1 MSGVTSLF
9 FSPTGA
15 SRKIVRAFSEGYGG
29 LRTENDISL
38 PETREKPL
46 KSGGADDFF
55 LFAGPVYGGR
65 SFKLLTNTIKKIP
78 GGGMPAGILV
88 SYGGRHYDMALAD
101 LYEAA
106 SAAGFRVIACG
117 AFIGEHSFSSAI
129 QTGRPDEGDLQFA
142 RDFGHQVRERLEAAR
157 AAGGSLPAMALE
169 EIPRRPVDLDAIGM
183 HRERLGRMSPNRPF
197 PEETCNRCG
206 TCAAVCP
213 LGLIDREDPGKI
225 EERCIKCNAC
235 VKACPAGAMRFPQ
248 DDFLAVARNCE
259 ETFGREERSPQIW
272 FAQEH

>member
-15 SRKIVRAFSEGYGG
+15 TRKIVRAFSAGYGG
-29 LRTENDISL
+29 PRTENDITL
-38 PETREKPL
+38 PVIREQLL
-46 KSGGADDFF
+46 KTGGPDDFF

-65 SFKLLTNTIKKIP
+65 SFKLLTSTIKEIS

-101 LYEAA
+101 LYVAV

-117 AFIGEHSFSSAI
+117 AFVGEHSFSSAI
-129 QTGRPDEGDLQFA
+129 QTGRPDENDLQFA

-157 AAGGSLPAMALE
+157 AAGGSLPILALE
-169 EIPRRPVDLDAIGM
+169 EIPQRPVDLNGIGM

-197 PEETCNRCG
+197 PEETCIRCG

-213 LGLIDREDPGKI
+213 LGLIDPDDPGRI

-235 VKACPAGAMRFPQ
+235 VKACPVGAMRFPQ
-248 DDFLAVARNCE
+248 EDFKEVARNCE

-272 FAQEH
+272 FAK